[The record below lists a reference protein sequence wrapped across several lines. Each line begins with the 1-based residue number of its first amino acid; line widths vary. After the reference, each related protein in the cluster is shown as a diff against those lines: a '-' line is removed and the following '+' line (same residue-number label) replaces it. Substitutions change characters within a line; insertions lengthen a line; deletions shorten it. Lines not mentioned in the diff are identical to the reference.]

1 MAKLVVVSPALA
13 GLSHE
18 LSGSWITIGRADGNT
33 FQIAESSVS
42 GRHCEV
48 RLQGDELVV
57 RDLLSTNGT
66 FVQNRKIA
74 EAVLKPGQTLRLGN
88 VELRLEPSAAPAAK
102 SKPAKAKAPAEAN
115 VPAAAMTPFPVQRT
129 VALAKAETDSDSIKK
144 HHVLF
149 VDDSMAFLETF
160 SGLCSVFANN
170 TWKIHSAITADR
182 ALAILHENPID
193 LVVLD
198 IGIPVVDGIQL
209 LGIINQR
216 YPGLKIAVMTGN
228 ATESNRAACLSNGAE
243 LFIEK
248 PVSPDGIR
256 VAFNLLNDLMSWA
269 HREGFS
275 GSLRQV
281 DLQEVIQMECIGR
294 HSSILEI
301 RNRQLRGQIF
311 IEAGAVTHA
320 AVGTLVGEQ
329 AFFRLL
335 SLRGGEFQLKPFK
348 APPQRTIQDRWEL
361 LLMEAA
367 RVCDEETVLIR
378 KKPVEDVTKSSASGP
393 APAVNTPASKPAPAE
408 APSSKGS
415 PPATGGKSTGLS
427 DGVAVVVPYDGQWK
441 SADGSKK

>member
-1 MAKLVVVSPALA
+1 MPKLVVVSQALS

-18 LSGSWITIGRADGNT
+18 LSGSWVTIGRADGNT
-33 FQIAESSVS
+33 FQIVEASIS

-66 FVQNRKIA
+66 FIQGRKIA
-74 EAVLKPGQTLRLGN
+74 EAALKPGQTLRLGN
-88 VELRLEPSAAPAAK
+88 VELNLDLSATPASK
-102 SKPAKAKAPAEAN
+102 SKPAGAKAPAS
-115 VPAAAMTPFPVQRT
+115 AMTPFPAQKPAASAR
-129 VALAKAETDSDSIKK
+129 AESEGDSAKK

-160 SGLCSVFANN
+160 SKLCSVFANH
-170 TWKIHSAITADR
+170 TWEIHAVPTADR
-182 ALAILHENPID
+182 ALAILQESPID

-198 IGIPVVDGIQL
+198 IGIPVVDGLQL

-216 YPGLKIAVMTGN
+216 YPGLKIAVMTGS
-228 ATESNRAACLSNGAE
+228 ATESNRAACLANGAE

-256 VAFNLLNDLMSWA
+256 VVFNMLNDLMSWA

-275 GSLRQV
+275 GALRQV
-281 DLQEVIQMECIGR
+281 GMQDVIQMECIGH

-301 RNRQLRGQIF
+301 RNRELRGQIY
-311 IEAGAVTHA
+311 IEAGAITHA
-320 AVGTLVGEQ
+320 AVGTLVGQQ

-335 SLRGGEFQLKPFK
+335 SLSGGEFKVKPFK
-348 APPQRTIQDRWEL
+348 APPQRTIQDRWEF

-367 RVCDEETVLIR
+367 RTCDEETVLIG
-378 KKPVEDVTKSSASGP
+378 KKPVERAAKSSAPRP
-393 APAVNTPASKPAPAE
+393 APDADTPTSKSRPPADGRPAGPGNDIAVAATHDGKWKPA
-408 APSSKGS
+408 G
-415 PPATGGKSTGLS
+415 
-427 DGVAVVVPYDGQWK
+427 
-441 SADGSKK
+441 GSKK

>member
-1 MAKLVVVSPALA
+1 MAKLVVVSQALA

-18 LSGSWITIGRADGNT
+18 LGDGWVTMGRADANT
-33 FQIAESSVS
+33 FQIVESSVS

-66 FVQNRKIA
+66 FVQNKKIS

-88 VELRLEPSAAPAAK
+88 VELRLEPSVAPASQSKLDQAKVPNAANAPAAVAASFPAQK
-102 SKPAKAKAPAEAN
+102 PVAPAKAEAN
-115 VPAAAMTPFPVQRT
+115 
-129 VALAKAETDSDSIKK
+129 EDSAKK

-149 VDDSMAFLETF
+149 VDDSLAFLETF
-160 SGLCSVFANN
+160 SRLCSDFANN
-170 TWKIHSAITADR
+170 TWEIHSATTADR
-182 ALAILHENPID
+182 ALAILQESPID

-198 IGIPVVDGIQL
+198 IGIPMVDGIQL

-216 YPGLKIAVMTGN
+216 YPGLKIAVMTGSP
-228 ATESNRAACLSNGAE
+228 TEGNRAASLSNGAE

-248 PVSPDGIR
+248 PVSPDGVR
-256 VAFNLLNDLMSWA
+256 VVFNMLNDLMSWA

-275 GSLRQV
+275 GALRQV
-281 DLQEVIQMECIGR
+281 SLQEVIQMECIGR

-301 RNRQLRGQIF
+301 RNQQLRGQIY

-329 AFFRLL
+329 AFYRLL
-335 SLRGGEFQLKPFK
+335 SLKGGEFQVKPFK
-348 APPQRTIQDRWEL
+348 APPQRTMHDRWEF

-378 KKPVEDVTKSSASGP
+378 KKPAGSATKSSVS
-393 APAVNTPASKPAPAE
+393 
-408 APSSKGS
+408 
-415 PPATGGKSTGLS
+415 
-427 DGVAVVVPYDGQWK
+427 
-441 SADGSKK
+441 GSKK

>member
-1 MAKLVVVSPALA
+1 MAKLVVVTQALA

-18 LSGSWITIGRADGNT
+18 LSGGWATIGRADGNT
-33 FQIAESSVS
+33 FQIVESSVS

-66 FVQNRKIA
+66 FIQGRKIT

-88 VELRLEPSAAPAAK
+88 VELRLEPSATPVSE
-102 SKPAKAKAPAEAN
+102 SKPARTKAPAVAN
-115 VPAAAMTPFPVQRT
+115 VPAAAMTPFPVQKS
-129 VALAKAETDSDSIKK
+129 VAPARVEADGDSTKK
-144 HHVLF
+144 PHVLF

-160 SGLCSVFANN
+160 SRLCSVFANN
-170 TWKIHSAITADR
+170 TWAIHSAMTADR
-182 ALAILHENPID
+182 ALAILQENPID
-193 LVVLD
+193 LVVVD
-198 IGIPVVDGIQL
+198 IGIPVVDGMQL

-248 PVSPDGIR
+248 PVSPDEIR
-256 VAFNLLNDLMSWA
+256 VVFNMLTDLIAWA
-269 HREGFS
+269 HRDGFS
-275 GSLRQV
+275 GALRQV
-281 DLQEVIQMECIGR
+281 GLQEVIQMECIGR
-294 HSSILEI
+294 HSLILEI
-301 RNRQLRGQIF
+301 RNRQLRGQIY
-311 IEAGAVTHA
+311 IEVGAVTHA

-335 SLRGGEFQLKPFK
+335 SLKGGEFQLKPFK
-348 APPQRTIQDRWEL
+348 APPQRTIQDRWEF

-378 KKPVEDVTKSSASGP
+378 KKPVEGATKSSASGP
-393 APAVNTPASKPAPAE
+393 APAANTPVPKPAPSE
-408 APSSKGS
+408 ASSPKGS
-415 PPATGGKSTGLS
+415 PPATEGKSTGLS
-427 DGVAVVVPYDGQWK
+427 DGVAVVVTYDGKWK
-441 SADGSKK
+441 PVDDSKK

>member
-1 MAKLVVVSPALA
+1 MPKLVIVSQSLA
-13 GLSHE
+13 GWSYE
-18 LSGSWITIGRADGNT
+18 LSGSWATIGRADGNT
-33 FQIAESSVS
+33 FQIVETTISA
-42 GRHCEV
+42 RHCEV

-66 FVQNRKIA
+66 FVQGRKIS

-88 VELRLEPSAAPAAK
+88 VELRLELSATPDSISQLTKIKGPAAP
-102 SKPAKAKAPAEAN
+102 SI
-115 VPAAAMTPFPVQRT
+115 PAAAMTPFPVQKS
-129 VALAKAETDSDSIKK
+129 VASGKAETDSDFAKK
-144 HHVLF
+144 PHVLF

-170 TWKIHSAITADR
+170 TWEIHCAMAADR
-182 ALAILHENPID
+182 ALAILQENPID

-216 YPGLKIAVMTGN
+216 YPGIKIAVMTSS
-228 ATESNRAACLSNGAE
+228 ATEGNRAACLSNGAE

-256 VAFNLLNDLMSWA
+256 VVFNMLSDLISWA

-275 GSLRQV
+275 GALRQV
-281 DLQEVIQMECIGR
+281 GLQEVIQMECIGR

-301 RNRQLRGQIF
+301 RNRQLRGQIY

-320 AVGTLVGEQ
+320 AVGTLTGEQ
-329 AFFRLL
+329 AFYRLL
-335 SLRGGEFQLKPFK
+335 SLKGGEFQLKPFR
-348 APPQRTIQDRWEL
+348 APPQRTVQDRWEL

-378 KKPVEDVTKSSASGP
+378 KKPAEGATKPPVSGP
-393 APAVNTPASKPAPAE
+393 APAANTSASKPAPME
-408 APSSKGS
+408 VPVRKVS
-415 PPATGGKSTGLS
+415 PPATDGKPTGLG
-427 DGVAVVVPYDGQWK
+427 DDIVVVATYDGK
-441 SADGSKK
+441 RKPADGSKK

>member
-18 LSGSWITIGRADGNT
+18 LSGGWATIGRADGNT
-33 FQIAESSVS
+33 FQIVEASIS

-66 FVQNRKIA
+66 FIQGRKIT
-74 EAVLKPGQTLRLGN
+74 EAVLKPGQTLQLGN
-88 VELRLEPSAAPAAK
+88 VELRLEPSATPAAE
-102 SKPAKAKAPAEAN
+102 SKPARTKAPAVAN
-115 VPAAAMTPFPVQRT
+115 VPAAAMTPFPVQKS
-129 VALAKAETDSDSIKK
+129 VAPARAETDGDSTKK
-144 HHVLF
+144 PHVLF

-160 SGLCSVFANN
+160 SRLCSVFANN
-170 TWKIHSAITADR
+170 TWAIHSAMTADR
-182 ALAILHENPID
+182 ALAILQENPID

-243 LFIEK
+243 LFIAK
-248 PVSPDGIR
+248 PVSPDEIR
-256 VAFNLLNDLMSWA
+256 VVFNMLTDLMAWA
-269 HREGFS
+269 HRDGFS
-275 GSLRQV
+275 GALRQV
-281 DLQEVIQMECIGR
+281 GLQEVIQMECIGR
-294 HSSILEI
+294 HSLILEI
-301 RNRQLRGQIF
+301 RNRQLRGQIY
-311 IEAGAVTHA
+311 IEVGAVTHA

-335 SLRGGEFQLKPFK
+335 SLKGGEFQLKPFK
-348 APPQRTIQDRWEL
+348 APPQRTIQDRWEF

-378 KKPVEDVTKSSASGP
+378 KKPVEDATKSSASGP
-393 APAVNTPASKPAPAE
+393 APAANTPVPKPAPSE
-408 APSSKGS
+408 ASSPKGS
-415 PPATGGKSTGLS
+415 PPATEGKSTGLS
-427 DGVAVVVPYDGQWK
+427 DGVTVVVTYDGKWK
-441 SADGSKK
+441 PVDGSKK

>member
-1 MAKLVVVSPALA
+1 MAKLVVVSPVLT

-18 LSGSWITIGRADGNT
+18 LGGNWVTIGRADVNT
-33 FQIAESSVS
+33 FQIVESSIS

-48 RLQGDELVV
+48 RLQGDELLV

-66 FVQNRKIA
+66 FVQDHKIA

-88 VELRLEPSAAPAAK
+88 VELRLEASATPASPSTPAE
-102 SKPAKAKAPAEAN
+102 AKAPATTLP
-115 VPAAAMTPFPVQRT
+115 PAASTPFPVQKT
-129 VALAKAETDSDSIKK
+129 AASAKNETDSDTIKK

-149 VDDSMAFLETF
+149 VDDSLAFLEIF
-160 SGLCSVFANN
+160 GKLCSVLSDNK
-170 TWKIHSAITADR
+170 WEIHSATTADR
-182 ALAILHENPID
+182 ALAVLRESPID
-193 LVVLD
+193 LAVLD

-228 ATESNRAACLSNGAE
+228 ATEANRAACLSNGAE

-248 PVSPDGIR
+248 PVSSDGIT
-256 VAFNLLNDLMSWA
+256 VVFNLLNDLMSWA

-275 GSLRQV
+275 GALRQV
-281 DLQEVIQMECIGR
+281 GMQEVIQMECIGR

-301 RNRQLRGQIF
+301 RNRELRGRIY

-320 AVGTLVGEQ
+320 AVGTLVGEH
-329 AFFRLL
+329 AFYRLL
-335 SLRGGEFQLKPFK
+335 SLKGGEFHVKPFK
-348 APPQRTIQDRWEL
+348 APPQRTIQERWEF

-378 KKPVEDVTKSSASGP
+378 KKPAETTANPSTPDP
-393 APAVNTPASKPAPAE
+393 APRVNAPAGKPAPAE
-408 APSSKGS
+408 TPS
-415 PPATGGKSTGLS
+415 
-427 DGVAVVVPYDGQWK
+427 Q
-441 SADGSKK
+441 SA

>member
-1 MAKLVVVSPALA
+1 MPKLVVLSPALA

-18 LSGSWITIGRADGNT
+18 LSGKWVTIGRADGNT
-33 FQIAESSVS
+33 FQIVESSIS

-66 FVQNRKIA
+66 FVQGRKIA
-74 EAVLKPGQTLRLGN
+74 EAALKPGQTLRLGN
-88 VELRLEPSAAPAAK
+88 VELGLDLSATPASKPKPARTNAPAAA
-102 SKPAKAKAPAEAN
+102 S
-115 VPAAAMTPFPVQRT
+115 VPATAMTPFPAQKTAAPAR
-129 VALAKAETDSDSIKK
+129 AETDSDSAKK

-160 SGLCSVFANN
+160 SKLCSVFAND
-170 TWKIHSAITADR
+170 TWEIHSALTADR
-182 ALAILHENPID
+182 ALAILQESPID

-198 IGIPVVDGIQL
+198 IGIPVVDGLQL

-216 YPGLKIAVMTGN
+216 YPGLKLAVMTGS

-256 VAFNLLNDLMSWA
+256 VVFNMLSDLMSWA

-275 GSLRQV
+275 GALRQV
-281 DLQEVIQMECIGR
+281 GMQDVIQMECIGH

-301 RNRQLRGQIF
+301 RNRELRGHIY
-311 IEAGAVTHA
+311 IEAGAITHA

-335 SLRGGEFQLKPFK
+335 SLRGGEFKVKPFK
-348 APPQRTIQDRWEL
+348 APPQRTIQDRWEF

-367 RVCDEETVLIR
+367 RACDEETVLIR
-378 KKPVEDVTKSSASGP
+378 EKPAEGATKPSASGP
-393 APAVNTPASKPAPAE
+393 APAADGKPAGLGDKIVVA
-408 APSSKGS
+408 APCD
-415 PPATGGKSTGLS
+415 GKRK
-427 DGVAVVVPYDGQWK
+427 P
-441 SADGSKK
+441 ADGSKK

>member
-1 MAKLVVVSPALA
+1 MAKLVVVSQSLA
-13 GLSHE
+13 GWSHE
-18 LSGSWITIGRADGNT
+18 LSGGWATIGRADGNT
-33 FQIAESSVS
+33 FQIVESSVS

-66 FVQNRKIA
+66 FVQGRKIA

-88 VELRLEPSAAPAAK
+88 VELRLEPSAAPAVK
-102 SKPAKAKAPAEAN
+102 SKPAKAKAPAVAK
-115 VPAAAMTPFPVQRT
+115 VPAAALTPFPAQKS
-129 VALAKAETDSDSIKK
+129 VAPAKTETDGDSTKK
-144 HHVLF
+144 PHVLF

-160 SGLCSVFANN
+160 SRLCSVFANN
-170 TWKIHSAITADR
+170 TWEIHSAMTADR
-182 ALAILHENPID
+182 ALAILQENPID

-209 LGIINQR
+209 LGIVNQR
-216 YPGLKIAVMTGN
+216 YPGVKIAVMTGN

-256 VAFNLLNDLMSWA
+256 VVFNMLTDLMAWA

-275 GSLRQV
+275 GALRQV
-281 DLQEVIQMECIGR
+281 GLQEVIQMECIGR

-301 RNRQLRGQIF
+301 RNRQLRGQIY

-335 SLRGGEFQLKPFK
+335 SLRGGEFQVRPFK
-348 APPQRTIQDRWEL
+348 APPQRTVQDRWEF

-367 RVCDEETVLIR
+367 RVCDEETALIR
-378 KKPVEDVTKSSASGP
+378 KKPAESTTKPATSGLVSA
-393 APAVNTPASKPAPAE
+393 ADKPASKPAPSE
-408 APSSKGS
+408 ARSPKGS
-415 PPATGGKSTGLS
+415 PPATEGKSAGLGE
-427 DGVAVVVPYDGQWK
+427 DVAVVATYDDKWK
-441 SADGSKK
+441 PVDGSKK